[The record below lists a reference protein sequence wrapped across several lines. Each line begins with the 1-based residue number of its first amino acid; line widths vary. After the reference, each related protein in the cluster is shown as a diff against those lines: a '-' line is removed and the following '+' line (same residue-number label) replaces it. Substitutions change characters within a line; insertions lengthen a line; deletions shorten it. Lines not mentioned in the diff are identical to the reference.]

1 MDLQV
6 DWSSFGNWSN
16 KQQQEEEHQDR
27 RVNEI
32 GFFVDSY
39 LDTRLS
45 EVVGTLTR
53 FFMDKIFVFDSCC

>member
-27 RVNEI
+27 RMSEI

-45 EVVGTLTR
+45 EVAGSE
-53 FFMDKIFVFDSCC
+53 IVFKKGLDWLVHG